1 MQTCRLRGGRTLEYR
16 EFGEA
21 DGKAV
26 VYGLGTVR
34 PHRRLRGWQA
44 WAGTWRS

>member
-26 VYGLGTVR
+26 V
-34 PHRRLRGWQA
+34 
-44 WAGTWRS
+44 